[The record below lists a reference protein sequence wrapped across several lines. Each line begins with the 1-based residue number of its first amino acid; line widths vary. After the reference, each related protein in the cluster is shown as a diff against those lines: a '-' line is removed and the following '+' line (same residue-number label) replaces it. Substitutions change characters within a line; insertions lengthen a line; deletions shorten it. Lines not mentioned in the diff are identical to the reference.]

1 MLGEPAHI
9 KVQYSL
15 CHSNKGRIVMIEE
28 TNTISETKI
37 RLTDSIAK
45 YLYLG
50 NILEEN
56 IFPYPKIEGEEAE
69 TLEMVLDSID
79 KFLEGKQ
86 DQFRE
91 FDEKGAQSDE
101 YLQNLRELGL
111 FGLIIPEE
119 HGGIGFSNKSYSRAL
134 QQTSQ
139 YDGSTSLTIGA
150 HSSIGM
156 RGLLL
161 FGSDEQKARYMP
173 RLATGE
179 MIAAFCLTEPGSGSD
194 AGSIAT
200 SAEKQQ
206 DGSWVLNGEKIWI
219 TNGPFAD
226 FFTVFARTDSDSGK
240 ISAFIVE
247 RSFGGVTSGPKE
259 DKMGIRASGTCTI
272 SFENVKVPPENLLG
286 DEGKGFKVAMAILNS
301 GRTGLGGGCVGGMK
315 RCIKLATAQ
324 ASERKQFGRP
334 ISEFGLIKKKIAQMT
349 VDCFAAESL
358 VNMVAY
364 LIDSGH
370 EDYSVEAA
378 MSKIFATEALWK
390 HANEALQVAGGSGFM
405 KEYPYE
411 GIVRDCRIN
420 MIFEGTNEILRLY
433 VALSGFQTAGEYL
446 KEIGKSG
453 KNIFNDPIKGFGVL
467 SDYASKKLTQLT
479 SVGRDRLGFV
489 HQTLSEEAEIFEQY
503 TVEFSKSVEAILR
516 KHGKNIIGKQFASER
531 IANTAIDIM
540 AGLCVLS
547 RVSSLIEEKGEPACA
562 QAISIARIFSQ
573 QAKRRMNQNLRRIDK
588 NEDEAQKE
596 LANYIFEE
604 GKYPWDVL

>member
-1 MLGEPAHI
+1 M
-9 KVQYSL
+9 ST
-15 CHSNKGRIVMIEE
+15 EE
-28 TNTISETKI
+28 TNAISDSQL
-37 RLTDSIAK
+37 RLSDSTAK

-56 IFPYPKIEGEEAE
+56 LYPYPKIEGEEAE

-79 KFLEGKQ
+79 KFLDGKQ

-91 FDEKGAQSDE
+91 ADKLGFQTDE
-101 YLQNLRELGL
+101 YIQSLRELGL
-111 FGLIIPEE
+111 FGLIIPED
-119 HGGIGFSNKSYSRAL
+119 HGGIGFSNKSYSRVL

-139 YDGSTSLTIGA
+139 FDGSTSLTIGA

-161 FGSDEQKARYMP
+161 FGNDEQKSKYLP
-173 RLATGE
+173 KLASGE

-200 SAEKQQ
+200 SAEKQS

-226 FFTVFARTDSDSGK
+226 FFTVFARTDTENGK

-272 SFENVKVPPENLLG
+272 SFENVPVPAQNLLG
-286 DEGKGFKVAMAILNS
+286 EEGKGFKIAMGILNS
-301 GRTGLGGGCVGGMK
+301 GRTGLGGGCVGAMK
-315 RCIKLATAQ
+315 RCIRLATAQ
-324 ASERKQFGRP
+324 ALERKQFGRP
-334 ISEFGLIKKKIAQMT
+334 ISEFGLIKKKISQMT

-378 MSKIFATEALWK
+378 MSKVFASEALWK

-411 GIVRDCRIN
+411 SIVRDCRIN

-433 VALSGFQTAGEYL
+433 IALSGFQMAGEYL

-467 SDYASKKLTQLT
+467 SDYASKKFTQLT
-479 SVGRDRLGFV
+479 SLGRDRLGFV
-489 HQTLSEEAEIFEQY
+489 
-503 TVEFSKSVEAILR
+503 
-516 KHGKNIIGKQFASER
+516 
-531 IANTAIDIM
+531 
-540 AGLCVLS
+540 
-547 RVSSLIEEKGEPACA
+547 
-562 QAISIARIFSQ
+562 
-573 QAKRRMNQNLRRIDK
+573 
-588 NEDEAQKE
+588 
-596 LANYIFEE
+596 
-604 GKYPWDVL
+604 